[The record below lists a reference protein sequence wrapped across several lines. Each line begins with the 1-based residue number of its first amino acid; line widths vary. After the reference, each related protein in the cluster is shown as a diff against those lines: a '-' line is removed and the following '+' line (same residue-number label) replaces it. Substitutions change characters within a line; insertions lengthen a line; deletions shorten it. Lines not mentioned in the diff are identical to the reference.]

1 MSEIPEERLLFRE
14 AADLAIRLQN
24 DPANPVSLEM
34 VRAWAARSPGHAAA
48 WARVAQIH
56 GMTGKVLGDQR
67 KAGDSQGGLIRR
79 TFIVGGVIGLGVA
92 VAGTWFGPEAIRH
105 ARADEATST
114 AEIRR
119 ITLADGSV
127 ITLGPDS
134 TLAIHFSEDRREIT
148 LLDGMAF
155 FEVAHDAARPFC
167 VRAGAVS
174 TTAIGTAFDVSSDGG
189 YVTVS
194 VDQGIVEVRGPNAAH
209 GPGERLN
216 VGDWITLDPSAHKLA
231 RGVRDASQIAAWREG
246 MVIAEGE
253 TVSAMVARIARWQ
266 PGRVVI
272 ADPFLGSRIVSGV
285 FDLSN
290 PVRALEA
297 VVRPFGAKVRRIGP
311 FVTVISSV

>member
-1 MSEIPEERLLFRE
+1 MSEAPEERLLFRE

-24 DPANPVSLEM
+24 DPANPVSLDM
-34 VRAWAARSPGHAAA
+34 VRTWAARSPQHAAA

-67 KAGDSQGGLIRR
+67 KAAGGQSGLTRR
-79 TFIVGGVIGLGVA
+79 MVIGGVLGLGA
-92 VAGTWFGPEAIRH
+92 AAAGAWFGPEAIRH

-114 AEIRR
+114 GEIRR
-119 ITLADGSV
+119 VELADGSV

-134 TLAIHFSEDRREIT
+134 TLAIHFSEGRREVA

-155 FEVAHDAARPFC
+155 FEVARDPARPFS
-167 VRAGAVS
+167 VQAGAVS
-174 TTAIGTAFDVSSDGG
+174 ATAIGTAFDVSSEGG
-189 YVTVS
+189 AISVS
-194 VDQGIVEVRGPNAAH
+194 VDQGVVEVRGPQAALS
-209 GPGERLN
+209 PGARLTA
-216 VGDWITLDPSAHKLA
+216 GDWITFDPSLSKVA
-231 RGVRDASQIAAWREG
+231 RGMRDAAQIAAWRDG
-246 MVIAEGE
+246 MVVADGE
-253 TVSAMVARIARWQ
+253 TVAAMVARIARWQ

-311 FVTVISSV
+311 FATVISPV

>member
-1 MSEIPEERLLFRE
+1 MSEGAEERLLFRE

-48 WARVAQIH
+48 WARIAQIH

-67 KAGDSQGGLIRR
+67 RAAEGLLTRRTMVVGGLI
-79 TFIVGGVIGLGVA
+79 GLGA
-92 VAGTWFGPEAIRH
+92 MAAGTWLGPQALRH

-114 AEIRR
+114 GEIRR
-119 ITLADGSV
+119 VALADGSL

-134 TLAIHFSEDRREIT
+134 MLAIHFSEQRREVS

-155 FEVAHDAARPFC
+155 FEVARDAARPFC
-167 VRAGAVS
+167 VVAGPVS
-174 TTAIGTAFDVSSDGG
+174 ATAIGTAFDVSSEGG
-189 YVTVS
+189 SICVT
-194 VDQGIVEVRGPNAAH
+194 VDQGIVDIRGPNTPLGA
-209 GPGERLN
+209 GERLA
-216 VGDWITLDPSAHKLA
+216 VGDWITLDPASNKMA

-246 MVIAEGE
+246 LVIADGE

-266 PGRVVI
+266 PGHVVM

-297 VVRPFGAKVRRIGP
+297 VVRPFGARVRQIGP
-311 FVTVISSV
+311 FATVISPV